1 MSEDKNRHTV
11 WLSED
16 AWDLVETQY
25 RKDNCSTRNE
35 YIEKAIRFYSGY
47 RSAAQDQT
55 YLPEVLGK
63 QLEGKL
69 NLLGDRLRKVLF
81 KLAVND
87 AMLTS
92 LMAWD
97 FELDQSGLDQLRNRC
112 TLDTKRTHG
121 VIDLEDALKLRE
133 ED

>member
-1 MSEDKNRHTV
+1 M
-11 WLSED
+11 
-16 AWDLVETQY
+16 
-25 RKDNCSTRNE
+25 
-35 YIEKAIRFYSGY
+35 
-47 RSAAQDQT
+47 
-55 YLPEVLGK
+55 LGK

-87 AMLTS
+87 AMLTT

-97 FELDQSGLDQLRNRC
+97 FELDQSSLDQLRNRC
-112 TLDTKRTHG
+112 TLDTKKTHG
-121 VIDLEDALKLRE
+121 VIDLEDALKLKE